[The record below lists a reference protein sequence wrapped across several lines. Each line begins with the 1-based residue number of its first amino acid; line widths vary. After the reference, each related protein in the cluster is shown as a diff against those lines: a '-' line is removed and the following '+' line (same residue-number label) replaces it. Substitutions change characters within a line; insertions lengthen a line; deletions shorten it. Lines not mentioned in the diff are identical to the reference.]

1 MTSEARGAAGGDGDI
16 GSAEAARLA
25 ALVAELMPAS
35 LASLFDASFIRSS
48 HLYDEFVHR
57 LAVQVFH
64 AAALDG
70 AVRRAG
76 NVEEIVARAGLD
88 ADRARLPLDWILRR
102 LAGRG
107 LLAEAVDERGARRF
121 HAPEPL
127 LDLDPGPVREAQQ
140 RLDPSWLPSYMLAET
155 AARDYPRFL
164 RGEVAGEEI
173 LFSAARLRLWLEYF
187 SNDNGLY
194 AINNRVGAVAFED
207 WMPRT
212 GGTVLELG
220 GGLAS
225 AAIALLDRLE
235 RAGRLGEL
243 GEYRFTEL
251 VPAFLRRGQQSLQ
264 SRFAHARLTFGRLD
278 MNRPFDEQGISP
290 ASLSAVYAVNTLH
303 VAHDLAETLRRVR
316 RALEPG
322 GRLIVSECV
331 RPVAGR
337 AIYTEFVFNLM
348 ETFRTPRLHPAYRPN
363 GGFLTP
369 EQWMAAL
376 EVAGFVDVRLVPDIA
391 RIRDRLP
398 ACCVAAIGATG
409 PG

>member
-1 MTSEARGAAGGDGDI
+1 MMRAASEAAGGDGDI
-16 GSAEAARLA
+16 GPAEAARLA
-25 ALVAELMPAS
+25 ALVAELVPPS
-35 LASLFDASFIRSS
+35 LAPLFDASFVRSS

-64 AAALDG
+64 ATGLDG
-70 AVRRAG
+70 ALRDAG
-76 NVEEIVARAGLD
+76 GVEEIAARAGLD
-88 ADRARLPLDWILRR
+88 PDRARLPLDWILRQ
-102 LAGRG
+102 LAARG
-107 LLAEAVDERGARRF
+107 MLAETAGARGSRRF
-121 HAPEPL
+121 HAPHRL
-127 LDLDPGPVREAQQ
+127 LELDPGPVREAQR
-140 RLDPSWLPSYMLAET
+140 RLDPSWLPSYALAET

-164 RGEVAGEEI
+164 RGEATGEEI
-173 LFSAARLRLWLEYF
+173 LFSPARLRLWLDYF

-225 AAIALLDRLE
+225 AAVALLERLE
-235 RAGRLGEL
+235 RAGRLGQL

-264 SRFAHARLTFGRLD
+264 ARFAHARVTFATLD
-278 MNRPFDEQGISP
+278 MNQPFGAQGVSP

-303 VAHDLAETLRRVR
+303 VAHDLAETLGQARD
-316 RALEPG
+316 ALEPG
-322 GRLIVSECV
+322 GRLILSECV

-337 AIYTEFVFNLM
+337 AIYAEFVFNLM
-348 ETFRTPRLHPAYRPN
+348 QTFRAPLLHPVYRPN

-369 EQWMAAL
+369 EQWTAAL
-376 EVAGFVDVRLVPDIA
+376 EAAGFVDVRLVPDIV

-398 ACCVAAIGATG
+398 ACYVAAIGATR
-409 PG
+409 PR